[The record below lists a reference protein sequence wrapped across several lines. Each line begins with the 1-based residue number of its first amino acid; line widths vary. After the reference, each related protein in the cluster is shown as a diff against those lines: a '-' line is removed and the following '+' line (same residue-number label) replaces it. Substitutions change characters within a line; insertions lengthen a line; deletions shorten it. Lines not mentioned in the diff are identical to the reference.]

1 MQGSVVQSTHHDLIA
16 RQSRSCPAQ
25 FTAFLPRK
33 ASWSGRSGVLVRV
46 AQPSVSTTRSLESA
60 ILLEREQAR
69 AEMEEQEVSANS
81 NSTTSDID
89 GEELAVE
96 LARIANDVKGE
107 EISVLHVA
115 PLVYWTSYLLLVT
128 VNSRPQ
134 LQAVIARMERRAKE
148 LGRESSFV
156 SRGRSAWEVLDF
168 GDVVV
173 HIFTP
178 DQREYYDLESFYG
191 AAEEI
196 PLLFLT
202 EERRA
207 PDWASNL
214 R

>member
-1 MQGSVVQSTHHDLIA
+1 MQGSVLQKTHHDLVA
-16 RQSRSCPAQ
+16 GQSRSCPAH
-25 FTAFLPRK
+25 FTACLPRK
-33 ASWSGRSGVLVRV
+33 TFWSGRCKVLVRV
-46 AQPSVSTTRSLESA
+46 AQPSVGTARSLESA
-60 ILLEREQAR
+60 ILLEREQNR
-69 AEMEEQEVSANS
+69 TEVEEEEVSASS
-81 NSTTSDID
+81 NATTSGID

-96 LARIANDVKGE
+96 LARIAYDVKGE

-134 LQAVIARMERRAKE
+134 LQAVIARMERRAKD
-148 LGRESSFV
+148 LGRELSFV

-191 AAEEI
+191 AAEEL
-196 PLLFLT
+196 PLPFLT